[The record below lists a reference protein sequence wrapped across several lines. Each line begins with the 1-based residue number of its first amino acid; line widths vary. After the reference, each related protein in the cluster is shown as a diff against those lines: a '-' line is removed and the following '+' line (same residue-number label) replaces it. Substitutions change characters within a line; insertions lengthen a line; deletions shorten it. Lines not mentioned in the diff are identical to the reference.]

1 MQWCKRSWYMALVG
15 FCCLLLL
22 GCIEDEREAEPIDQ
36 PQAEPTIT
44 ELGLRLVPVALD
56 LTGLSPAEVDQVAL
70 GSYLVNGAGDCVG
83 CHTRNDPP
91 GGYLAG
97 GAEFP
102 LFPDVQG
109 FTSVFARNLT
119 PDPETG
125 MRLTKDEFI
134 ESMRT
139 GKDFTDST
147 ATTPQRLIIM
157 PWHILRFLSR
167 DDLEAMFAFLQRIP
181 PVRNVIRQT
190 FTPPFPF
197 PPVPFPPLGDG
208 DPINDPTNAER
219 GLRIPQF
226 FSSGP
231 AAEAFVAHV
240 NAAVVGLTPDERAR
254 VGRGSY
260 LVNAI
265 MSCNDCHTDGNG
277 DGAFDVGLI
286 PNTVDV
292 NTAAY
297 LAGGVDVGTAFNFPV
312 APLFSRNLTPETGD
326 GSGGLF
332 LTETEFIQVMR
343 FGADFRRPGGSLRVP
358 PHFPVGYRLTLDD
371 WQAVF
376 AYLQIIPAV
385 RNLVDIVP

>member
-1 MQWCKRSWYMALVG
+1 MKWCKRSWYMALVG

-22 GCIEDEREAEPIDQ
+22 GCIEDERAAEQTDQ

-56 LTGLSPAEVDQVAL
+56 LTGLSPAEVDQVAR
-70 GSYLVNGAGDCVG
+70 GSYLVNGAGDCTG
-83 CHTRNDPP
+83 CHTRQDLP

-97 GAEFP
+97 GVEFP

-125 MRLTKDEFI
+125 MRLTQDEFI

-139 GKDFTDST
+139 GKDFTEST

-167 DDLEAMFAFLQRIP
+167 DDLEAMFAFLRRIP

-197 PPVPFPPLGDG
+197 PPVPFPRWGTVTLATTP
-208 DPINDPTNAER
+208 PMPSAAYVSR
-219 GLRIPQF
+219 SF
-226 FSSGP
+226 FSAGP

-240 NAAVVGLTPDERAR
+240 NAAVVRLTPDERAR
-254 VGRGSY
+254 VG
-260 LVNAI
+260 LEVI
-265 MSCNDCHTDGNG
+265 
-277 DGAFDVGLI
+277 
-286 PNTVDV
+286 
-292 NTAAY
+292 
-297 LAGGVDVGTAFNFPV
+297 
-312 APLFSRNLTPETGD
+312 
-326 GSGGLF
+326 
-332 LTETEFIQVMR
+332 
-343 FGADFRRPGGSLRVP
+343 
-358 PHFPVGYRLTLDD
+358 
-371 WQAVF
+371 W
-376 AYLQIIPAV
+376 
-385 RNLVDIVP
+385 